1 MRFSYENDKVSM
13 IEDTIGR
20 RICYHYEG
28 ELLTEAEYPN
38 HGTVR
43 YTYTPEGYL
52 EQVTDQNGN
61 AYVHNYY
68 DMDGRVTRQTLS
80 VTSAEGITVRFTYDA
95 AGRCMS
101 VEDGLGTKEYAYNQM
116 DHMTRETDA
125 LGNTTKYFY
134 DMLCNITKI
143 VRPNQYDDKTG
154 DGAGIRYV
162 YDAMDEVT
170 QWTDPL
176 GNVYATPRDL
186 EENVIKEINPN
197 CYDER
202 QKTERESAMN
212 MTQMTS
218 ASESIIPTAVQ
229 NASGMTQTGT
239 SSGRYSR
246 SSMTRRQTT
255 AQATAM
261 NMTA

>member
-1 MRFSYENDKVSM
+1 MEDAEGNKVQFTYKDSEGGMASM
-13 IEDTIGR
+13 T
-20 RICYHYEG
+20 
-28 ELLTEAEYPN
+28 T
-38 HGTVR
+38 
-43 YTYTPEGYL
+43 
-52 EQVTDQNGN
+52 
-61 AYVHNYY
+61 
-68 DMDGRVTRQTLS
+68 
-80 VTSAEGITVRFTYDA
+80 AEGITVRFTYDA

-101 VEDGLGTKEYAYNQM
+101 VEDGLGRTEYAYNQM

-134 DMLCNITKI
+134 DMLCNVIKV

-154 DGAGIRYV
+154 DGAGTRYV

-176 GNVYATPRDL
+176 GNVYATLRDL
-186 EENVIKEINPN
+186 EENVIKEINPTAMM
-197 CYDER
+197 R
-202 QKTERESAMN
+202 RRRTGKESVMN

-218 ASESIIPTAVQ
+218 ALESIIPMAVQ
-229 NASGMTQTGT
+229 NASSMTQTGT

-246 SSMTRRQTT
+246 SSMTWRQTT